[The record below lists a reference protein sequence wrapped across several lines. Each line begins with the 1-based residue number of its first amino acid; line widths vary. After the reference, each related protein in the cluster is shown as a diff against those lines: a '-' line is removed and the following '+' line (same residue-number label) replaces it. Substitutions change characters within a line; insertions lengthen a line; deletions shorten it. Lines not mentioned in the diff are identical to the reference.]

1 MDLGQVFTNR
11 IVADYMVSLFSLD
24 KSARIIDPCFG
35 NGSFLSALKKKN
47 YKNVSGCEIDKT
59 LFNDVKKT
67 FEDYSLLNA
76 DFLSLDTEKV
86 SGIIM
91 NPPYI
96 RQEKIDNLASFGI
109 TKSLLRKN
117 HLFGQLPSTANIY
130 MYFIVKA
137 ISLLKEN
144 GELIVIFPGSWI
156 TARSGKQFEKVIYSQ
171 CKLVEQIYL
180 SGDVFEK
187 NVLTDVIILK
197 LKKIT
202 DDISPKIKYLMF
214 SNGNFLEQKT
224 NTSKLQLDFSN
235 SFDSYGIIRRGMST
249 GYNSMYINPPFEKE
263 DSRLHLKKILS
274 SSKEIKGYSTKNSKP
289 DYVFIPNE
297 KISLTDE
304 VKNYLSK
311 YENEIKSQASPKTL
325 YERIQNNKNWF
336 VIHTVNSSGILFSY
350 FVRNDMKFV
359 YNENNYLA
367 RDNFYIIKQNNN
379 TDELV
384 LFALLNNY
392 YTFYQLEKAGK
403 KYGAGL
409 LKLQRYDLENLM
421 FPDLSTFSNKD
432 VEQLK
437 YYASN
442 LISENDTTA
451 ISEITKIISHYT
463 SVGYD
468 TLINEYHSV
477 KAHRLGNEYVS

>member
-1 MDLGQVFTNR
+1 
-11 IVADYMVSLFSLD
+11 
-24 KSARIIDPCFG
+24 
-35 NGSFLSALKKKN
+35 
-47 YKNVSGCEIDKT
+47 
-59 LFNDVKKT
+59 
-67 FEDYSLLNA
+67 
-76 DFLSLDTEKV
+76 
-86 SGIIM
+86 
-91 NPPYI
+91 
-96 RQEKIDNLASFGI
+96 
-109 TKSLLRKN
+109 
-117 HLFGQLPSTANIY
+117 
-130 MYFIVKA
+130 
-137 ISLLKEN
+137 
-144 GELIVIFPGSWI
+144 
-156 TARSGKQFEKVIYSQ
+156 
-171 CKLVEQIYL
+171 
-180 SGDVFEK
+180 
-187 NVLTDVIILK
+187 
-197 LKKIT
+197 
-202 DDISPKIKYLMF
+202 MF

-274 SSKEIKGYSTKNSKP
+274 SPKEIKGYSTKNSKP

-421 FPDLSTFSNKD
+421 FPDLSSFSNKD

-468 TLINEYHSV
+468 TLINEYHSL